1 MGEGREGVLYSHM
14 NLILFDDPLIR
25 LNLLPFTFTRPVA
38 KIRCGILTI
47 AEKWEKRLN
56 VSASYKTE
64 AYLQQKFPV
73 KSAHD
78 NLLVN
83 GAVCP
88 DDDLIS
94 HVRNLPTGYY
104 LVSGSRLLAANMPE
118 REMSSQNT
126 IEYPKEVVVIDKT
139 WKIFRENGNQIRAD
153 FKLITQGRRSAGIQ
167 DKHTIVYGE
176 ENLFVEEGLTIHA
189 AIINAE
195 NGPVYLGKNTIVQ
208 EGAII
213 RGTFALCEGAH
224 LNMGAKMRGDTT
236 VGPYSKVGGEVSTSV
251 LFAYSNKAHDGF
263 LGCSVLGEWC
273 NLGADTNT
281 SNLKNNYE
289 PVKLWNHVSQEFEST
304 GLQFCGLMMG
314 DHSKCSINTMFNT
327 GTVVDVCTNVFG
339 EGFARNYIP
348 SFAWVGGS
356 AGMTTYRLDKA
367 IETATRV
374 MARRNITLDQTE
386 MLLLKSVYEMTQSTR
401 TWEK

>member
-1 MGEGREGVLYSHM
+1 M

-38 KIRCGILTI
+38 KVRCGILTI

-56 VSASYKTE
+56 TSASFKTE
-64 AYLQQKFPV
+64 AYLQHKFPV

-83 GAVCP
+83 GAICP

-94 HVRNLPTGYY
+94 HVKNLPSGYY
-104 LVSGSRLLAANMPE
+104 LVSGTQLIAANMPE

-126 IEYPKEVVVIDKT
+126 IEYNKEVVVIDKT
-139 WKIFRENGNQIRAD
+139 WKIFKENGNQVRAD
-153 FKLITQGRRSAGIQ
+153 FKLITQGRRSVGIK

-176 ENLFVEEGLTIHA
+176 ENLFVEEGVTIHA

-195 NGPVYLGKNTIVQ
+195 NGPVYLGKNSIVQ

-236 VGPYSKVGGEVSTSV
+236 VGPFSKVGGEVSTSV

-314 DHSKCSINTMFNT
+314 DHSKCGINTMFNT
-327 GTVVDVCTNVFG
+327 GTVVDVSANIFG
-339 EGFARNYIP
+339 EGFPRNYIP
-348 SFAWVGGS
+348 SFSWGGGAS
-356 AGMTTYRLDKA
+356 GMSTYRFEKA
-367 IETATRV
+367 IETATRA
-374 MARRNITLDQTE
+374 MARRNVVLDQTE
-386 MLLLKSVYEMTQSTR
+386 GMLLKAVYDLTGQTR
-401 TWEK
+401 SWEKKI